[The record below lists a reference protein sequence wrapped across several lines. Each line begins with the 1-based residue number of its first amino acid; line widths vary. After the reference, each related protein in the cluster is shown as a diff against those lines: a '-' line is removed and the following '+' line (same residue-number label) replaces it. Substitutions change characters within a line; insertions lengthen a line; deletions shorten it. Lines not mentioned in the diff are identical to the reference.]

1 MLFLREGKKA
11 AIKAFVTMIVG
22 VTVMAVVV
30 VGCLARFHSE
40 QMSELPSLSTPLP
53 ISLKGP
59 LCLRFMNEVVR
70 MGCSPC
76 TYLPHPNPLAQGT
89 APFPTNPLPG

>member
-22 VTVMAVVV
+22 VTVMVVVV

-53 ISLKGP
+53 IRLKGP